1 MQFPKKQSCTAK
13 TAEKYRAR
21 RSLEQKTIEQLLS
34 DIQVLCWTFKKFLLK
49 LLPTKTIM
57 YNLIIKVKKN
67 FHVQEIA
74 QIPLTPG
81 WGWAIVRPLACWT

>member
-1 MQFPKKQSCTAK
+1 VQFPKTQSCTAK

-34 DIQVLCWTFKKFLLK
+34 DIQVLWWTFKKFLFK

-57 YNLIIKVKKN
+57 
-67 FHVQEIA
+67 
-74 QIPLTPG
+74 
-81 WGWAIVRPLACWT
+81 